1 MMLRKKVVHL
11 MHMMM
16 VDLRQVMVV
25 EPMRLRI
32 ALKLGMETAVRIR
45 QTMIRLRNTTRC
57 QQKPGGRADSLFQN
71 L

>member
-1 MMLRKKVVHL
+1 MMLRKEAVHL

-45 QTMIRLRNTTRC
+45 QTMIRLWNTTRC
-57 QQKPGGRADSLFQN
+57 QQ
-71 L
+71 